1 MNRVAQ
7 RRPGVGATAVS
18 FAALLFGLN
27 ASSVK
32 VILSTGI
39 NPEQLVLFRTVFT
52 ATLAGIALLITNRKA
67 FKMELKEIPL
77 FVFYGIFGIG
87 LMQWTYSNAVSLL
100 PISVA
105 LLIEYT
111 AIALVPIFGLL
122 VFKEKVRPRLWLGI
136 ILVLLGLAVVSNI
149 WNSHLDPIGVL
160 WATGAAICVTIYF
173 ITGEH
178 TQRKR
183 DAMSTLFYSFLVAAI
198 FWAIINLLNPSPAI
212 DYNKIFQLAGNLEGF
227 SWPFWAG
234 LLWIGIMGSFVPMLL
249 DYIALGNLS
258 ATAVGVIATAETVFA
273 SAFAWIWL
281 REEMT
286 TLEMFGGLI
295 VITGI
300 VLAETSRKRT

>member
-1 MNRVAQ
+1 VNRVAQ
-7 RRPGVGATAVS
+7 RRPGVGAAAVA

-39 NPEQLVLFRTVFT
+39 STEQLVLFRTVFT
-52 ATLAGIALLITNRKA
+52 AVLAGIALLITNRKA

-87 LMQWTYSNAVSLL
+87 LMQWTYSNAVNLL

-111 AIALVPIFGLL
+111 AIALVPIVGIFL
-122 VFKEKVRPRLWLGI
+122 FKERVLPRLWLGI
-136 ILVLLGLAVVSNI
+136 ALVLGGLAVVSNI
-149 WNSHLDPIGVL
+149 WNSNLDPIGVL
-160 WATGAAICVTIYF
+160 WAVGAAICVTIYF

-178 TQRKR
+178 TQRNR

-198 FWAIINLLNPSPAI
+198 FWGIINLISPSPAV
-212 DYNKIFQLAGNLEGF
+212 DVYEVFSLSGNLGSF

-273 SAFAWIWL
+273 TVFAWAWL
-281 REEMT
+281 REDMS
-286 TLEMFGGLI
+286 TLEIFGGLI